1 MVCLP
6 SDLHLDVSSVYVNK
20 LGSVIVLSTK
30 EPWETLV
37 EGLKNEMVEQGS
49 VVALP
54 EENSEN
60 ITMKSAFGLWRN
72 RDIDEKDLRKRAWKQ
87 R

>member
-37 EGLKNEMVEQGS
+37 EGLNEAS
-49 VVALP
+49 DFP
-54 EENSEN
+54 EIE
-60 ITMKSAFGLWRN
+60 R
-72 RDIDEKDLRKRAWKQ
+72 R
-87 R
+87 